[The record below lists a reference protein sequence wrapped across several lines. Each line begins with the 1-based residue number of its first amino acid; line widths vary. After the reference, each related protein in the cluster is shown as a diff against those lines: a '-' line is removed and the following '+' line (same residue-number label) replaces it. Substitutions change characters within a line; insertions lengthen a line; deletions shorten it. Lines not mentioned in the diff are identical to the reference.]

1 MAASTDDKTAPAPG
15 WRIATV
21 GGVPVYIGKSW
32 PVIAF
37 LIVAT
42 FGPAEASS
50 HPELGLGAYL
60 VALGFTVLLLV
71 SVFAHEGAHAV
82 VATRLGYGVHR
93 VVADLWGGHTAYDS
107 TTSRP
112 GASALVAIAGP
123 AANALLAA
131 LGWLVTPAIPAGG
144 ITSDLMGAFVLT
156 NAFVAGFNLLP
167 GLPLD
172 GGFLVDS
179 LVWKITGSRES
190 GLIAAGWCGRG
201 VTALVIVWLVG
212 LPLANGQTPNLFN
225 IMWGLFIV
233 SFLWVGATNAIRSGR
248 GSRLLN
254 GIRIDSVWRRAGALP
269 RAASAAQALA
279 MRSSGQGGTAVI
291 IEDDAHQAIGLLDD
305 EALQAIPA
313 QSLADVAVTA
323 VMRQQP
329 HGWVVD
335 ASGEQSIAAVV
346 VAMQQLGIGAVPV
359 RIPDGRIAGIVLA
372 GDLQAALSRRPVQ
385 PT

>member
-1 MAASTDDKTAPAPG
+1 MAASTDDKTAPPPG
-15 WRIATV
+15 WRIATI

-32 PVIAF
+32 AIIAF
-37 LIVAT
+37 LIVVT
-42 FGPAEASS
+42 FGPVVASS
-50 HPELGLGAYL
+50 QPQLGSGAYV
-60 VALGFTVLLLV
+60 VALGFAVLLLI
-71 SVFAHEGAHAV
+71 SVLAHEAAHAV
-82 VATRLGYGVHR
+82 MATSLGYGVHR

-107 TTSRP
+107 STSRP
-112 GASALVAIAGP
+112 GASALVAIVGP

-131 LGWLVTPAIPAGG
+131 LGWLLTPAVPAGG
-144 ITSDLMGAFVLT
+144 VTSVLLGAFVLT

-179 LVWKITGSRES
+179 LVWRITGSRES

-201 VTALVIVWLVG
+201 VTALVVLWLVG
-212 LPLANGQTPNLFN
+212 LPLANGQAPDLFN
-225 IMWGLFIV
+225 IMWGLFLG
-233 SFLWVGATNAIRSGR
+233 SFLWIGATNAIRSGR
-248 GSRLLN
+248 GGRLLS
-254 GIRIDSVWRRAGALP
+254 GIRIDSVWRRAAALP

-279 MRSSGQGGTAVI
+279 VRVSGPGGTAVI
-291 IEDDAHQAIGLLDD
+291 IEDDAHTAIGLLDD
-305 EALQAIPA
+305 EALQAIPQ
-313 QSLADVAVTA
+313 QSLTDVVVTA

-329 HGWVVD
+329 AGWVVD
-335 ASGEQSIAAVV
+335 ASPDQSIAAVV
-346 VAMQQLGIGAVPV
+346 VAMQRLGIGAVPV